1 MCTSLLLHS
10 INKSIFG
17 RNLDIDLEIDNK
29 NIIISSRN
37 SKLIFKNGEYINS
50 HYAFMGIGILVN
62 NYPLYF
68 DGTNEFSLSVAS
80 LNFPVFGVLNNPL
93 KSRLNLAS
101 YEIIPYI
108 LSKFK
113 SVDEVKDNLKKLNIT
128 NIDFICGLKSV
139 SLHYFVCDKTKSIV
153 IEQTKDGVTIYD
165 NPYHILTNSPTFAYH
180 LQNIAQYLNISNKY
194 PTNNFKNENLQP
206 YCVGLNMIGIPGD
219 YSSNSRFIK
228 GAYLI
233 NTAKYDDESALYTHM
248 HILDNLKMVKGIATS
263 KDGHSEFTSYSCSV
277 DLNDLCYYVRTYHSA
292 SYQKFDLFDKN
303 LDLNSDKFY
312 SFNF

>member
-180 LQNIAQYLNISNKY
+180 LQNIAQYLNISNNYIHKID
-194 PTNNFKNENLQP
+194 KNIHKLIKLKELDISSCNINYLPKEIFYLYNLRFIDISFNKIKKISKDIQNLQKLEEITINSNQIKSIP
-206 YCVGLNMIGIPGD
+206 KEIEKLNT
-219 YSSNSRFIK
+219 IK
-228 GAYLI
+228 KI
-233 NTAKYDDESALYTHM
+233 
-248 HILDNLKMVKGIATS
+248 
-263 KDGHSEFTSYSCSV
+263 
-277 DLNDLCYYVRTYHSA
+277 
-292 SYQKFDLFDKN
+292 
-303 LDLNSDKFY
+303 
-312 SFNF
+312 